1 MVKSLPT
8 MQIKRKSIKYGW
20 TSTKAGTEGNFLSFC
35 PHGSFNYFYGA
46 FLLGI
51 LWANHSGVPGSQ
63 SLLVY
68 FRILPRVCTLLLAKM
83 HFTEKVS
90 G

>member
-1 MVKSLPT
+1 
-8 MQIKRKSIKYGW
+8 MQIKRKSIEYVW
-20 TSTKAGTEGNFLSFC
+20 TGTKADTEGEFLSFC

-51 LWANHSGVPGSQ
+51 LWANHSGVGGSQ

-68 FRILPRVCTLLLAKM
+68 LRIFSRVCMLLLAKM
-83 HFTEKVS
+83 DFTEKVS

>member
-51 LWANHSGVPGSQ
+51 LWANHSGVCGSQ

-68 FRILPRVCTLLLAKM
+68 LRILPHVCMLLLAKM
-83 HFTEKVS
+83 DFTEKVS